1 MNLGVQ
7 YYRAPFP
14 EQKYWE
20 DDFKKIKDSGLNT
33 VQLWVLWAWVE
44 ARPGQF
50 VFDDYDRLMELADKN
65 GLGVILS
72 TIAEIHPY
80 WIHREVPGSEMID
93 HMGHQVISSN
103 RGECHFGL
111 TPGGCT
117 DHPEVWNRMGQ
128 FLTRTVERYCKHTA
142 LRGWDAWNELRWNV
156 QADARVCFCRH
167 TLEAFR
173 GWLDVKYGGL
183 DQLNRAWK
191 RRYGQWDEV
200 MPGKMPNRP
209 YTEMMAWEHFITWR
223 ANQHGRLRYELMK
236 KLDPN
241 KPVTVHGASP
251 CADVGGWSECT
262 ALDRGNDWTFAD
274 DLDGVGCSSFPKWGN
289 MDDADFGVRVEF
301 VKSAARE
308 KLVWLSEVQG
318 GRASVGFDVFQTVD
332 ALSQQRWIWN
342 GLACGADTILFWCWR
357 DEVFGSESAG
367 FGLMGRDG
375 QAESRLAAMK
385 FTGEL
390 LQKNLTL
397 FESYRPDQATVGVWF
412 SPQSYY
418 LTWAQEGNGN
428 RAVAALAGY
437 CRALVKNSISYVV
450 IEEEHLDALDGLEI
464 LFLPRTIVMS
474 TAVEEAL
481 SAFVKRG
488 GTLVCESECGAFS
501 PQGFYRYPADR
512 FIARLSGLSEVGRR
526 ALGDDTIQ
534 LSVDQQRL
542 TLGVKQWVT
551 PWERNAVQNVWADHL
566 DGALVSEVPV
576 GDGKL
581 ILCGCYFGDAYQEKN
596 SPGFEEFVQACISSS
611 GCQQKMEIQVVS
623 ETAESFF
630 YIKSGTSGEHRLI
643 FVFFPP
649 DANRLTLRFR
659 EGFLPSGDVVDLISG
674 EHLTVEKNGEVEE
687 LTLNSPV
694 WHLAVIL
701 VRARNRSMSHAHAAD
716 DRN

>member
-14 EQKYWE
+14 EQRYWE
-20 DDFKKIKDSGLNT
+20 DDFKRIKDTGLNT

-50 VFDDYDRLMELADKN
+50 VFDDYDRLMELAERN

-72 TIAEIHPY
+72 TIAEIQPY
-80 WIHREVPGSEMID
+80 WIHREVAGSEMID
-93 HMGHQVISSN
+93 HLGHQVISSN

-117 DHPEVWNRMGQ
+117 DHPGVWERMGH
-128 FLTRTVERYCKHTA
+128 FLTQTVERYGKSPA

-156 QADARVCFCRH
+156 QADARVCFCSH
-167 TLEAFR
+167 TLAAFR

-183 DQLNRAWK
+183 DGLNHAWK

-200 MPGKMPNRP
+200 MPGKMPQRP

-223 ANQHGRLRYELMK
+223 ANQHGRQRYDLMK
-236 KLDPN
+236 KLDPLR
-241 KPVTVHGASP
+241 PVTVHGASP
-251 CADVGGWSECT
+251 CADTGGSAECT
-262 ALDRGNDWTFAD
+262 ALDRGNDWNYAD

-318 GRASVGFDVFQTVD
+318 GRASIGFEVFQTVD

-357 DEVFGSESAG
+357 DEVFGCESAG
-367 FGLMGRDG
+367 FGLTGRDG
-375 QAESRLAAMK
+375 LAEERLAAMK
-385 FTGEL
+385 ITGDL
-390 LQKNLTL
+390 LQRNAAL
-397 FESYRPDQATVGVWF
+397 FQSYRPDQATVGVFF

-418 LTWAQEGNGN
+418 LTWAQEGNSN
-428 RAVAALAGY
+428 RAVSAIAGY
-437 CRALVKNSISYVV
+437 CRALAKKSIPYLVV
-450 IEEEHLDALDGLEI
+450 EEEHLEALDGLKI

-481 SAFVKRG
+481 SAFVKKG

-501 PQGFYRYPADR
+501 PQGFYRYPPDR
-512 FIARLSGLSEVGRR
+512 FIARLTGLSEVGRR
-526 ALGDDTIQ
+526 TLSADTIRV
-534 LSVDQQRL
+534 LVDQQTL
-542 TLGVKQWVT
+542 ALGVKQWMT
-551 PWERNAVQNVWADHL
+551 PWERNAGQNIWAEHT
-566 DGALVSEVPV
+566 DGALISEVPV
-576 GDGKL
+576 DDGKL
-581 ILCGCYFGDAYQEKN
+581 ILCGCYLGDAYQETN
-596 SPGFEEFVQACISSS
+596 TPDFEKFVQTCVSISGWQPEIKVRFES
-611 GCQQKMEIQVVS
+611 GAPEL
-623 ETAESFF
+623 FF
-630 YIKSGTSGEHRLI
+630 YIKSGISEGRRLV

-649 DANRLTLRFR
+649 DAESLILQFEKGFFPTRTL
-659 EGFLPSGDVVDLISG
+659 VDLISG
-674 EHLTVEKNGEVEE
+674 QKLTVKESGEVEE
-687 LTLNSPV
+687 LVLRSPA
-694 WHLAVIL
+694 WHFAVLLAHNQSIPIP
-701 VRARNRSMSHAHAAD
+701 D
-716 DRN
+716 GE